1 MTSPGKGN
9 LKRRSFLHMSMS
21 DVTLVRPRYCTML
34 KNRLISSGFTSF
46 HGVFAPCARFLA
58 AYLLVLE
65 HRVCMTRGVKNSLK
79 MSRGLYDF
87 WKSSCGPGVLLGQNG
102 NCGGHTSS
110 SAPSCHLSTS
120 GAGVLLFDV
129 GALFLMAVF
138 TRLGTGG
145 GHEGPGRSEATSSAG
160 SDGVGV
166 VFFLAVL
173 ARISVSLRHRY
184 RGGHHGPGR

>member
-1 MTSPGKGN
+1 
-9 LKRRSFLHMSMS
+9 
-21 DVTLVRPRYCTML
+21 
-34 KNRLISSGFTSF
+34 
-46 HGVFAPCARFLA
+46 
-58 AYLLVLE
+58 
-65 HRVCMTRGVKNSLK
+65 MTRGVKNSLK

-138 TRLGTGG
+138 TRLVVLFCLGTGG

-166 VFFLAVL
+166 VFFVAVFTRLAVL
-173 ARISVSLRHRY
+173 FCLGTG
-184 RGGHHGPGR
+184 GGHESEGTSSAGTSLGKRNQFQSVTKTTQQSSKKHKHIDY